1 MSDFFVDAI
10 RFKVGENKMRS
21 SGVMVD
27 VIGRSGYFT
36 KGHNLGGKI
45 VGANGGKMGVKA
57 EEKFVNGSVRE

>member
-10 RFKVGENKMRS
+10 RFKVCENEMRS

-36 KGHNLGGKI
+36 EGYNLGGKI
-45 VGANGGKMGVKA
+45 VSANGWKMGVKA